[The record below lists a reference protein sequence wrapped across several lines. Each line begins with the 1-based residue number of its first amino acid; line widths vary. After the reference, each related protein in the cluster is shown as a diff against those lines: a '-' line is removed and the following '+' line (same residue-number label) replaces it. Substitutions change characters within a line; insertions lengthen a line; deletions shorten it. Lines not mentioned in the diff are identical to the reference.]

1 MMAMVFGVTLR
12 GLRPRCGMCRSVGRV
27 KPATVA
33 VFLGLALAGCADQPA
48 PREPLAAPAQWR
60 FASDSQAV
68 AQDARWWQ
76 RFGSAE
82 LDELVGRAQQDSFD
96 LQAGSARLR
105 QAQAALR
112 IAGAARVPELDGTF
126 DASRQGRLG
135 GEADVD
141 GNYFALGLNARYE
154 LDLWGRN
161 RALRDAAR
169 ADWRASRFDLDT
181 LRLSLSAAVASSW
194 LRSAGLRERLEIAR
208 LNLANAEQVLGTVE
222 SRYRAGAATPLEL
235 AQQRG
240 LVAEQRRERAELQQ
254 QVGDSDTALAV
265 LLGTPA
271 QGLTLRTQSL
281 QDVDWPRA
289 AAGLPSELL
298 ARRPDVA
305 RAEAQLSA
313 ADADLAAARAALF
326 PGVTLGAGIGAGSER
341 SARLFDSPLYTLG
354 SGLVA
359 PIFNGGRLSAQ
370 RDRAAARQA
379 EMLADYR
386 GALIAAFAD
395 VDAALNAIAGL
406 DARLQAQDEQLRQA
420 RLAFELAE
428 SRYRAGA
435 ETLLTLLDAQRSLYA
450 AQDTQVQL
458 RQARLQASVTLY
470 KALGGGWQRG

>member
-1 MMAMVFGVTLR
+1 MILVT
-12 GLRPRCGMCRSVGRV
+12 GKCGRAVGRES
-27 KPATVA
+27 ACIA
-33 VFLGLALAGCADQPA
+33 ICLGLALAGCATGPV
-48 PREPLAAPAQWR
+48 PREPLATPAQWR
-60 FASDSQAV
+60 FASDGQAV

-76 RFGSAE
+76 GFGSAE
-82 LDELVGRAQQDSFD
+82 LDELIGRAQQGSFD
-96 LQAGSARLR
+96 LQAGAARLR

-112 IAGAARVPELDGTF
+112 VAGAALAPELQGSL
-126 DASRQGRLG
+126 DASRQARLG
-135 GEADVD
+135 GEAAVD
-141 GNYFALGLNARYE
+141 GNYFALGLNAGYE

-169 ADWRASRFDLDT
+169 ADWQASRFDLDT
-181 LRLSLSAAVASSW
+181 LRLSLNAAVASSW
-194 LRSAGLRERLEIAR
+194 LRSGGLRERLEIAR

-240 LVAEQRRERAELQQ
+240 LVAEQRRERADLQR

-265 LLGTPA
+265 LLGTPV
-271 QGLTLRTQSL
+271 QELTLRTQSL

-305 RAEAQLSA
+305 RAEARLSA

-326 PGVTLGAGIGAGSER
+326 PSVTLGAGIGAGSER
-341 SARLFDSPLYTLG
+341 SANLFDSPFYTLG
-354 SGLVA
+354 GGLLA

-370 RDRAAARQA
+370 RDLAAARQ
-379 EMLADYR
+379 EELLADYR

-395 VDAALNAIAGL
+395 VEAALNAIAGF
-406 DARLQAQDEQLRQA
+406 DAQLQAQEEQLRQA
-420 RLAFELAE
+420 RLGFELAE

-435 ETLLTLLDAQRSLYA
+435 ETLLTLLDAQRTLYA
-450 AQDTQVQL
+450 AQDARVQL